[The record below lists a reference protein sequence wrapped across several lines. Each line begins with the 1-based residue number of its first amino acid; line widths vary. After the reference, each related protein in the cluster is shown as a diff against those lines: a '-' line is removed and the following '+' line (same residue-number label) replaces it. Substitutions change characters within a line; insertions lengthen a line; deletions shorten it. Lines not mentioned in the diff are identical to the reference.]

1 MQTRFFNEANFD
13 KLDKLIKYLAS
24 NKIEYTAHWIGL
36 TEKQIELRRK
46 KAVANS
52 DKPFD
57 PAKLPLME
65 ICWFG

>member
-13 KLDKLIKYLAS
+13 KLDKLIKYLGS
-24 NKIEYTAHWIGL
+24 NNIEYTAHWIGL

-46 KAVANS
+46 KFTDQGKS
-52 DKPFD
+52 FD
-57 PAKLPLME
+57 AAKLPLME